1 MNQELTPIFTS
12 LLKKSFAEP
21 EFTSLEDNQYG
32 EFVKGFT
39 DNFISSY
46 KLDDADNKRY
56 YESLAET
63 TLGSYRKRNDIPRFV
78 PTSEQSQEL
87 FERFPDLSLV
97 DNIDDREK
105 KVDEWRSRSFEKASA
120 IRPAEREDIGV
131 YLDALSNNFI
141 RESASELN
149 QTNWVGDKAYRFAEA
164 FVRPVHELIDKPGA
178 ERAWAKTAPEDPN
191 RDEDFTSMLA
201 SGFGQAGMQILTAAT
216 LTAAGQPELVPYVFG
231 AMYGAQYM
239 KDGYYEEMRRSGDED
254 KAWNNAVSQLPAA
267 ALDTF
272 GDIVLTRGVTKTAR
286 GYGKA
291 FASATTE
298 AEKRAVLREA
308 LPSMGKEI
316 GNQFISEG
324 LVGGFGADFASGIG
338 SYLAT
343 GNEDYLN
350 SFGDMVKSGLAEGL
364 VGAVT
369 GGAVRGLTQNGIKG
383 RLAEDISV
391 LTGFEDIKTK
401 QEGINEALKRRDFDK
416 VISLTNG
423 QFVDPS
429 QFDAHL
435 EASDTLRG
443 RATDENGEPIAKPKD
458 KNDYSGRVPVSS
470 PITSTAKNSLIAE
483 ATLNDSEIS
492 KLSALPSRTEEE
504 EQKLSALTERNTYV
518 KGVIES
524 INNKTYENPTEVD
537 LTFDDSNEAFY
548 EGKESKEKP
557 KREGVHEVVLE
568 NGETLNDDGAVVY
581 FDKKFQQ
588 DFNTA
593 VAHYGKENVSI
604 KRNVNGNTANIYI
617 NKDGKWIKTN
627 AESSYNVNPSKGAV
641 PVSFVENED
650 SKSVKVKFHPTV
662 KDSTKLPANFT
673 IVEDTGDSVK
683 VRHSD
688 GRVFTFT
695 GDRAIAAR
703 EMNAKREEVK
713 QAKEDKK
720 KKPDKTEKSKDS
732 GKQLPSLL
740 DDSEIN
746 QENPV
751 SEEKFTQKKVNQ
763 NDPMSVLVD
772 EELRSLSN
780 SERKKLSP
788 GRFERQSLSDVSD
801 KGVDLWHE
809 GKRGRVKKDAT
820 TGRFYFEAEDKTQ
833 IELNGNQ
840 ESSLVSVGIT
850 KGGKPGSP
858 KEKVSL
864 TTNKPSSE
872 KKQSHKTLISSLK
885 EKLDQIHHD
894 SIDRLSS
901 ISGII
906 NKLISLGVEYK
917 VMSREEIAKEYGE
930 NNSPGFA
937 TSDGKIVFN
946 LDALN
951 ATNKHDLLFKILAIH
966 ESAHAGIYIVA
977 RDNPEL
983 YQAAKESVN
992 NNPELIAIAREEYGK
1007 YDNGN
1012 YRFDSMNQDGIFH
1025 ETIRMIIEGR
1035 LAGRTTGLSESGPLK
1050 AFLQKLID
1058 YIRNIMWRT
1067 SDRIVF
1073 QFVKNVEDVLGVTN
1087 SAIKIENENITVN
1100 DIPSNI
1106 VSDFVR
1112 IINGEDVD
1120 LENYKRDQLRDLA
1133 DLMRIKRDRPDIK
1146 ERLLSRIKEYKPISD
1161 SSNTNIINNSQPII
1175 VGSDFF
1181 ADSGKFYRVIQGDE
1195 SLNDILQSGEVR
1207 TNAAEKIKSGMTLAE
1222 KMAARPT
1229 AFPSFSKGSA
1239 SMSYAAENPNHSIIV
1254 TADKS
1259 LQPST
1264 SGRHSAGKT
1273 HFPTVDGVHQ
1283 KSLGNNFQV
1292 YKHIGNGEY
1301 ELVFDKGMKVDRRI
1315 TYSLAPVSQAQD
1327 TDYLAAVK
1335 AGDSGSDNLLQLLR
1349 NAPESNRRVVVD
1361 AWLRRNPKAAA
1372 NMQRLVND
1380 AALSNATKVTRH
1392 TEEKTDTPL
1401 DGTYRVD
1408 VDGILYRTVTQ
1419 SDWDRI
1425 ESQGFLD
1432 SDQRNAVSR
1441 NEGVNLA
1448 NNALSSITYA
1458 IPGEDS
1464 VLLGIKP
1471 EGIGL
1476 HGYTDD
1482 SYIRTWDKI
1491 PYDSIIPLGKF
1502 IGQETKPSYLADITY
1517 DESGNVIPRSQ
1528 RFDSTNNNIQ
1538 NSQPINLGD
1547 KFSFRLAN
1555 VIRNAEDTLLGLKIA
1570 NDGTLPTQSLIAKI
1584 SKSGINEFEV
1594 EELTNL
1600 VNSLGINGRVNISE
1614 LSESIDNEPTL
1625 VVNTLDFGGTSNSKP
1640 YQIEIQNLTVKK
1652 NEIFHKIDTEF
1663 SGWTYDQYLSVFTSP
1678 DGKSMPLSQAIEAE
1692 PRGRSMPQ
1700 KMQDYVN
1707 QAIEIQKQI
1716 SSIQLDNEGV
1726 IDMSKSGS
1734 ATGRFGVDPY
1744 SIEVLKGLEEIE
1756 PGHRLI
1762 WSGDLSLNIPSGEN
1776 KIIRQRKV
1784 DNYEQINAFANEVKF
1799 TSQHYQGEV
1808 ADNQLAFVRGGIHEY
1823 QKGNVLPDGTTATET
1838 TRIFEIWEVQSDWA
1852 ASSDSI
1858 YKDGVYVGAF
1868 VDGVLTDSNINLKDY
1883 DENISDNI
1891 SEPKDTKE
1899 GRASLIKNGYTIEK
1913 KSPLIKYWES
1923 LALKAALNHAR
1934 KQGASNVIIS
1944 DADTVMMTEG
1954 HDFERLAPNPVSMP
1968 DPISPGTYI
1977 VMDSGYIIPN
1987 SSFKTKKEA
1996 DDFKD
2001 NYLRNYLPPRPSQ
2014 EKGMRAAYDER
2025 IPNGFAKL
2033 TNSKG
2038 KKVTVGEH
2046 NKGPSNV
2053 FKNPDGT
2060 PKNTNTGRMY
2070 PVNNSVELQFS
2081 QPITNDSFL
2090 NEGIEEYKKLG
2101 WNYKKWGIIPQDLA
2115 NKSVLEA
2122 VLNDPSL
2129 SESEKE
2135 TIQSFAPGGEKFKT
2149 INALNS
2155 QPITNENI
2163 TEEEVIDLASLS
2175 GESVSIVRK
2184 NQIKRINELRKRK
2197 IEAKLGP
2204 EEKSALSVLKGIKAL
2219 AALPDESLE
2228 AYANLMEDFID
2239 TRSRSDDAAIERIPI
2254 EEFLSKVHALDSE
2267 AKHAWFK
2274 QQQEDFPELQSKD
2287 FDKDFHSEMDQVKA
2301 AIDSIQENDQS
2312 IGLGRVNK
2320 NKEMYLEKIDALR
2333 DLIIDNID
2341 EMKDNMLRRIDD
2353 VTFNKT
2359 DSQHLKAGTWLMQDT
2374 MDDLR
2379 QYFEDYLN
2387 SILTIDVSQ
2396 SSAKDVRKAYYS
2408 LMGVAYDGYML
2419 NANNFISSEIMSL
2432 LQNEASPLQV
2442 FKSKNTAENATKLM
2456 SISAQMRST
2465 MDTKGYEILNRIA
2478 GKFRESIKKS
2488 HMFQQNALI
2497 PYQKESIEKAQK
2509 ESGFNYSDTHL
2520 QKIGIYALSRRIRI
2534 SEDPKSE
2541 IERNLK
2547 QLKDSVINL
2556 SRSADATLN
2565 AASEWY
2571 NNFIDGLFSGV
2582 LNSETPLQKL
2592 EENASIIGIDDG
2604 MKGYVND
2611 IVGFFDHF
2619 KPIARF
2625 TTEFIYGREFKEE
2638 YNYIPS
2644 MILNLNPTSGPM
2656 QYDVDDLRFDM
2667 NSSDIAERNVNV
2679 SGLSGTYD
2687 RKAQLKQNQ
2696 AMVFNI
2702 NHLFSNRGRL
2712 NFLDSLSAVP
2722 RREIAA
2728 LFRQDSEGSKAVKSF
2743 MHDEHGSKFRYHTL
2757 ENAFRTMWKNEI
2769 ESTQYLHEYQG
2780 FVNGILSRWAGV
2792 VLSSAYQG
2800 VGQLISNIAPF
2811 ITVNIA
2817 NPGKIMDMFSAF
2829 SYASKYRFGM
2839 LTDAQAHLYERL
2851 MFDLKNRHQDQVL
2864 DTSVNLGITKDS
2876 TWQAFKASAAAQGL
2890 SKVDKFVEKAKFFQ
2904 FQEAD
2909 FWSGAPMMMA
2919 EYLHQEKKRLGHDVK
2934 MEDLIYNEGSYFNAI
2949 DETERFIGI
2958 GNASRRGEW
2967 LTNRNVLITVLR
2979 HILTG
2984 FAGHR
2989 LNNASNAYIE
2999 MRKIATD
3006 GISVEEKTKSAAY
3019 VASIAVQSATF
3030 TAAKVFVI
3038 SGIMSLVASILK
3050 DKDDDDEE
3058 LKKLLD
3064 EASRANPAD
3073 KKVIEAEISKRKE
3086 IRSTWENVQRRQDN
3100 SYLMTMNLTKDIA
3113 SNIFIWPNLLEFAP
3127 DVLIYSTADAFEE
3140 KAFKDFKEK
3149 KMKELKTKMTNARN
3163 LGDKVLANR
3172 FQLAMA
3178 SLSSQQAVKVTMPN
3192 QGSLVPFNGMY
3203 GGAFRNIESVVKA
3216 MRDSYLGVDEFN
3228 INDFANLATVFGWST
3243 ADIQRF
3249 TRVAEDLDRA
3259 NKNYQEKVNP
3269 TGKNK

>member
-1 MNQELTPIFTS
+1 MNTDFSIPFEANLRSLFSGNDFTS
-12 LLKKSFAEP
+12 LD
-21 EFTSLEDNQYG
+21 TTQYG
-32 EFVKGFT
+32 EYVKGYT
-39 DNFISSY
+39 DEFLKI
-46 KLDDADNKRY
+46 KGLDSNDDRNY

-63 TLGSYRKRNDIPRFV
+63 TLANYRKQNNYPRFV
-78 PTSEQSQEL
+78 PTREQSSEL

-97 DNIDDREK
+97 DNIDEREK
-105 KVDEWRSRSFEKASA
+105 KVDEWRNKSFEKASA
-120 IRPAEREDIGV
+120 LRPAEREDIGV
-131 YLDALSNNFI
+131 YLDSLSNSFI

-178 ERAWAKTAPEDPN
+178 ERAWAKSAPEDPK
-191 RDEDFTSMLA
+191 RDEDFSSLLA
-201 SGFGQAGMQILTAAT
+201 SGFGQAGMQILVAGA
-216 LTAAGQPELVPYVFG
+216 LTASGNPEAVPYVFG
-231 AMYGAQYM
+231 AMFGAQYM
-239 KDGYYEEMRRSGDED
+239 KDGYYNEMRRSGDED
-254 KAWNNAVSQLPAA
+254 KAWDASVSQIPAA
-267 ALDTF
+267 FLETIGDVAL
-272 GDIVLTRGVTKTAR
+272 VRGITKTAR

-298 AEKRAVLREA
+298 AEKRAILREA
-308 LPSMGKEI
+308 LPSMGK
-316 GNQFISEG
+316 SAAEG
-324 LVGGFGADFASGIG
+324 FVAEFAVGGMGAEFASGFG

-343 GNEDYLN
+343 GNEDYLR
-350 SFGDMVKSGLAEGL
+350 SFGEIFKSGLAEGI

-369 GGAVRGLTQNGIKG
+369 SGAVHGFTAGNAQTRI
-383 RLAEDISV
+383 AEDISV
-391 LTGFEDIKTK
+391 LTGFEDIKAK
-401 QEGINEALKRRDFDK
+401 QEGINEALKRRDFNK

-617 NKDGKWIKTN
+617 NKDGKWVKTN
-627 AESSYNVNPSKGAV
+627 AESSYNINPSKGAV

-809 GKRGRVKKDAT
+809 RKRGRVKKDAT

-840 ESSLVSVGIT
+840 ESSLASVGIT

-1007 YDNGN
+1007 GDNGN

-1035 LAGRTTGLSESGPLK
+1035 LTGRTTGLANSGPLK

-1349 NAPESNRRVVVD
+1349 NAPESKRRVVVD
-1361 AWLRRNPKAAA
+1361 AWLQRNPKAAA
-1372 NMQRLVND
+1372 NMQRMVD
-1380 AALSNATKVTRH
+1380 EAALSNATKVTRH

-1432 SDQRNAVSR
+1432 SDQRNAISR

-1517 DESGNVIPRSQ
+1517 DESGNVIPLSQ

-1555 VIRNAEDTLLGLKIA
+1555 SLRNSSDAFLGLKIA
-1570 NDGTLPTQSLIAKI
+1570 NDGTLPTQSLIAKVR
-1584 SKSGINEFEV
+1584 KSGITEFEV
-1594 EELTNL
+1594 DSITNL
-1600 VNSLGINGRVNISE
+1600 INSLEDNGRVNISE

-1625 VVNTLDFGGTSNSKP
+1625 VINTLDYSGGSVSRRAELEHNFDTINPLWRFIVELGNNEEINSLP
-1640 YQIEIQNLTVKK
+1640 DSILNNLSEWMEVEET
-1652 NEIFHKIDTEF
+1652 
-1663 SGWTYDQYLSVFTSP
+1663 
-1678 DGKSMPLSQAIEAE
+1678 
-1692 PRGRSMPQ
+1692 GR
-1700 KMQDYVN
+1700 
-1707 QAIEIQKQI
+1707 A
-1716 SSIQLDNEGV
+1716 
-1726 IDMSKSGS
+1726 S

-1744 SIEVLKGLEEIE
+1744 SNEVLSGAEIE

-1838 TRIFEIWEVQSDWA
+1838 TRIFEIWEVQSDWQG
-1852 ASSDSI
+1852 
-1858 YKDGVYVGAF
+1858 KV
-1868 VDGVLTDSNINLKDY
+1868 NRELKDLSTY
-1883 DENISDNI
+1883 TPEEQEVNRKRWNMTENI
-1891 SEPKDTKE
+1891 
-1899 GRASLIKNGYTIEK
+1899 
-1913 KSPLIKYWES
+1913 PLLKYWES
-1923 LALKAALNHAR
+1923 LALKAAINHAKR
-1934 KQGASNVIIS
+1934 EGASNIIIS
-1944 DADTVMMTEG
+1944 DAETAMMTER
-1954 HDFERLAPNPVSMP
+1954 HDAHAQTLYNPSKLGKWIIEAPSDGAMLSGEVFATKELADAEARRLTGAE
-1968 DPISPGTYI
+1968 
-1977 VMDSGYIIPN
+1977 DSRGVYALKLI
-1987 SSFKTKKEA
+1987 TEA
-1996 DDFKD
+1996 DVK
-2001 NYLRNYLPPRPSQ
+2001 PRITQ

-2025 IPNGFAKL
+2025 IPNGLSKL
-2033 TNSKG
+2033 SGSKG
-2038 KKVTVGEH
+2038 KKVNIGEH

-2175 GESVSIVRK
+2175 GESVSTVRA
-2184 NQIKRINELRKRK
+2184 NQIKRINKLRKRK
-2197 IEAKLGP
+2197 IEPKLGP
-2204 EEKSALSVLKGIKAL
+2204 EEKAALSVLKGIKAL

-2497 PYQKESIEKAQK
+2497 PYQKESIEKAQEK
-2509 ESGFNYSDTHL
+2509 SGFNYSDTHL

-2728 LFRQDSEGSKAVKSF
+2728 LFRKDSEGSKAVKSF

-2829 SYASKYRFGM
+2829 SYAAKYRSGM
-2839 LTDAQAHLYERL
+2839 LTDAQANLYERL

-2967 LTNRNVLITVLR
+2967 LTNRNVLMTVLR

-3149 KMKELKTKMTNARN
+3149 KMKELKTKMTNAKN

-3172 FQLAMA
+3172 FQLAIA